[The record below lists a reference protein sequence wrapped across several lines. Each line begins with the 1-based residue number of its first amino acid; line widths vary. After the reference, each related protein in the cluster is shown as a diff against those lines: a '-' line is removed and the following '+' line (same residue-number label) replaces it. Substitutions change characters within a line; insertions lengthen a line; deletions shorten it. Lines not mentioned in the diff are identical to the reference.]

1 MSIFGG
7 KKKGVY
13 MNYISMREEEGRM
26 KKRTLPLICFS
37 PQGNKYSSVISGI
50 KVNLVDKE

>member
-1 MSIFGG
+1 M
-7 KKKGVY
+7 
-13 MNYISMREEEGRM
+13 EE
-26 KKRTLPLICFS
+26 KPPLICFS

>member
-1 MSIFGG
+1 
-7 KKKGVY
+7 
-13 MNYISMREEEGRM
+13 MNYISMKKEVGEEGG
-26 KKRTLPLICFS
+26 KKTLPLICFS

>member
-1 MSIFGG
+1 MNHISMKEEEKNGR
-7 KKKGVY
+7 KKK
-13 MNYISMREEEGRM
+13 
-26 KKRTLPLICFS
+26 KTLPLICFS

>member
-1 MSIFGG
+1 
-7 KKKGVY
+7 
-13 MNYISMREEEGRM
+13 MNYISMKEEEKNGRG
-26 KKRTLPLICFS
+26 KKTLPLICFS

>member
-1 MSIFGG
+1 
-7 KKKGVY
+7 
-13 MNYISMREEEGRM
+13 MNYIRMKEEEKKGR
-26 KKRTLPLICFS
+26 KRITSFNLFS